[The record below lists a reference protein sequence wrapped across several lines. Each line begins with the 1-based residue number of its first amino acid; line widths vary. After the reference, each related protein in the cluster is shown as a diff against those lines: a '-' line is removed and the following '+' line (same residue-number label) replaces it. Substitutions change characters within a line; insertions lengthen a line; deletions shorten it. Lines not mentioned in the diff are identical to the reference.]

1 MDLTFNCSKCKQ
13 ELVVDAAAAGTEL
26 TCPSCNST
34 ILVPHPDPTTVHTMN
49 PIMTSAAAKEDRH
62 YAVPV
67 HEGPTEVLIQR
78 GPPRLEIAAKETD
91 KQLRIKTIRRSECM
105 EVGHDR
111 FDDVVSDFLK
121 KVGPDDV
128 VTVNSVAYTHLDI
141 STSALLTDYGAMIVY
156 RG

>member
-13 ELVVDAAAAGTEL
+13 ELVVDASASGTEL
-26 TCPSCNST
+26 TCPACNHT
-34 ILVPHPDPTTVHTMN
+34 IVVPNLDPTNIHTLN
-49 PIMTSAAAKEDRH
+49 PIMTSAAAKEDKH
-62 YAVPV
+62 YAVPT
-67 HEGPTEVLIQR
+67 HDGPTEVLIQK

-111 FDDVVSDFLK
+111 FDEVVSDYLK
-121 KVGPDDV
+121 KIGQDNV

-141 STSALLTDYGAMIVY
+141 STRAMLTDYGAMIVY
-156 RG
+156 KG